1 MPLLRLI
8 GLTLFITS
16 IFLGLAALATKTTHI
31 RFGEVFSM
39 PPDAA
44 DSALDSA
51 PGEVPPSDSGSGSG
65 GVADGDTL
73 AIAPSTPDRGE
84 PAMNGRGSDVP
95 VSERAA
101 SGSNAEQPLQFVR
114 VPIIWPITGAGAL
127 GLLLWF
133 LPAPLTNRPSIK
145 RRRRSRRR
153 ATKRVRRRR

>member
-39 PPDAA
+39 PPDATDA
-44 DSALDSA
+44 VLDAA

-73 AIAPSTPDRGE
+73 AIAPNAPDRGE
-84 PAMNGRGSDVP
+84 PTTSDRTSGTP
-95 VSERAA
+95 ASDRAA
-101 SGSNAEQPLQFVR
+101 SGSNAEQPLHFVR

-133 LPAPLTNRPSIK
+133 LPAPLTNRPPAK
-145 RRRRSRRR
+145 RRRRRRRR